1 MADVT
6 RASAAKR
13 VSSGDG
19 TISLEEPT
27 EAAEEDFFLP
37 LSPSGPSGVTVDD
50 VLSLLPPPLPLLP
63 ALAAAL
69 RLGLVLVGLD
79 PADEAPPPAS
89 LPDPPDAPAS
99 VLLRGVTCRA
109 GVDAA
114 ARRADA
120 ASSCCSCPVPDA
132 VVVVVV
138 AAAFVTVDVAVGGA
152 DAGGTP

>member
-19 TISLEEPT
+19 ALSLEPPA
-27 EAAEEDFFLP
+27 EAAEEDFLP
-37 LSPSGPSGVTVDD
+37 LSPSEPSGVTVDD

-79 PADEAPPPAS
+79 LADEAPPAS

-99 VLLRGVTCRA
+99 ALFRGVTCRA

-120 ASSCCSCPVPDA
+120 ASSCCVCCSCPAPDD
-132 VVVVVV
+132 VV
-138 AAAFVTVDVAVGGA
+138 AVAVVTVDVAGGGA